1 MRIFEISKNESL
13 KARCVAAMDEEGH
26 SVPDV
31 THMVKIS
38 ILDDHIIGAFS
49 VAYAPC
55 LFFWMHTTRSNA
67 IGSYRAFRKASAI
80 LKEMGHEKPIL
91 IIDKTSP
98 FYAFLDRLGYSILGT
113 GEIFIK
119 G

>member
-1 MRIFEISKNESL
+1 MRIVEISKKESI
-13 KARCVAAMDEEGH
+13 KARCIAAMDEDGH
-26 SVPDV
+26 SVPGV
-31 THMVKIS
+31 THAVFEGDQIV
-38 ILDDHIIGAFS
+38 GAFS

-55 LFFWMHTTRSNA
+55 LFFWMATTGDSSL
-67 IGSYRAFRKASAI
+67 GSYRVFRMATEL
-80 LKEMGHEKPIL
+80 LKEMGHDKPIL

-98 FYAFLDRLGYSILGT
+98 FYAFLDRLGYSVLGT